1 MIAVTIIGI
10 ILIWAFA
17 FYIMKT
23 SNNNQKENQRK
34 QNELNEEIQKSWN
47 MLNNEHTQKVE
58 EYEKENYHKNKF
70 GDLYLFKDNKLF
82 CLNNLYSL
90 DFYMNRGRNYLPQQ
104 LEEIIDFKDVKYY
117 NIDGSEREKQI
128 ISGGG
133 GGGSSIKGAVVGGL
147 VAGEVGAIIGSRK
160 KNEEIKTSY
169 EKIDDRK
176 LVITFKNGTTK
187 DIKDFSL
194 YEYLLENVPE
204 KDYENY
210 IYNLKSKG
218 KE

>member
-1 MIAVTIIGI
+1 MLGI
-10 ILIWAFA
+10 IIVLIVITFGVGFGTYKMA
-17 FYIMKT
+17 T
-23 SNNNQKENQRK
+23 NNMKENQRK
-34 QNELNEEIQKSWN
+34 QEEFKEEIKSSWEI
-47 MLNNEHTQKVE
+47 LNK
-58 EYEKENYHKNKF
+58 EYSPKSKKYMEKNYFETKT
-70 GDLYLFKDNKLF
+70 GDLYFYEDNKLF
-82 CLNNLYSL
+82 CLTKLFNL
-90 DFYMNRGRNYLPQQ
+90 DFYTNALTDRLPKQ

-117 NIDGSEREKQI
+117 NITGSEREEQI

-160 KNEEIKTSY
+160 KAEGITTSY
-169 EKIDDRK
+169 KKIDDRK
-176 LVITFKNGTTK
+176 LKITFKNGT
-187 DIKDFSL
+187 IKNIRNFEL

-204 KDYENY
+204 KDYDNY

>member
-17 FYIMKT
+17 FYIMKI
-23 SNNNQKENQRK
+23 SSENRKENQRK
-34 QNELNEEIQKSWN
+34 QNELNEEIQSSWN
-47 MLNNEHTQKVE
+47 ILNDEYTKKVK
-58 EYEKENYHKNKF
+58 EYEKNNYYENKY
-70 GDLYLFKDNKLF
+70 GDLYLFNNKLF
-82 CLNNLYSL
+82 CLNHLFRL
-90 DFYMNRGRNYLPQQ
+90 DFYMNRGTNYLPQQ

-117 NIDGSEREKQI
+117 NINGSEREKQV

-147 VAGEVGAIIGSRK
+147 IAGEVGAIIGSRK
-160 KNEEIKTSY
+160 KTEEIKTSY

-187 DIKDFSL
+187 DVRDFSL
-194 YEYLLENVPE
+194 YEYLLENIPE
-204 KDYENY
+204 KDYEN
-210 IYNLKSKG
+210 
-218 KE
+218 

>member
-1 MIAVTIIGI
+1 MIVATIIMV
-10 ILIWAFA
+10 ILVWAFA
-17 FYIMKT
+17 FYIMKI
-23 SNNNQKENQRK
+23 SSNNQKENQRK
-34 QNELNEEIQKSWN
+34 QNELNEEIQSSWN
-47 MLNNEHTQKVE
+47 ILNDEYIKKVK
-58 EYEKENYHKNKF
+58 EYEKNNYYENKY
-70 GDLYLFKDNKLF
+70 GDLYLFKGNKLF
-82 CLNNLYSL
+82 CLNHLFKL
-90 DFYMNRGRNYLPQQ
+90 DFYMNRGTNYLPQQ

-117 NIDGSEREKQI
+117 NINGSEREKQV

-160 KNEEIKTSY
+160 KTEEIKTSY